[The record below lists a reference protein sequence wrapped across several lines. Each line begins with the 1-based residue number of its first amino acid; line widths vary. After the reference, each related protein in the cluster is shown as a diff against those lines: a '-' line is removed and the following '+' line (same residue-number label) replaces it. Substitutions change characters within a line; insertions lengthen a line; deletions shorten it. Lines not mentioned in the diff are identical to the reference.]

1 MQAPEAPAAR
11 FRLRSKKLFLTYPKC
26 PISPTRALE
35 ILLAIPATAS
45 ATGHVIATEKHA
57 DGTDHLHAYLE
68 ASEPMLISSAHELDL
83 ATEDGT
89 TYHGNYQA
97 VRSSNRVKR
106 YVTKEGNYVTN
117 LELSSSAT
125 SENPW
130 SKALELAKTEGTAE
144 AISYLES
151 ESKTA
156 RDMCIN
162 GDRILKNLGGRMPK
176 RLKIS
181 YELPSFGWNI
191 TWASEPATTTLLL
204 YGATNLGKTA
214 LAKAL
219 LPDALLVRHL
229 DKLRDYA
236 GGKYKGIILDDMA
249 FLHLHDEAQIAL
261 LDRDEDTQVHVR
273 YTVAEIPAGTPV
285 ICTSNRYPGEVFNTT
300 KGAIRRRLTIV
311 HVSGIGNYALE

>member
-1 MQAPEAPAAR
+1 MQAPEAPNGPR

-26 PISPTRALE
+26 PISPQRALGV
-35 ILLAIPATAS
+35 LLGLPATAS
-45 ATGHVIATEKHA
+45 ATGHVIAQEKHA
-57 DGTDHLHAYLE
+57 DGTDHLHVYLE
-68 ASEPMLISSAHELDL
+68 ASEPMVISSAQELDL
-83 ATEDGT
+83 TEDGKS
-89 TYHGNYQA
+89 YHGNYQA

-106 YVTKEGNYVTN
+106 YVTKDGNYVTN

-125 SENPW
+125 GENPW

-176 RLKIS
+176 RLKIT

-191 TWASEPATTTLLL
+191 TWASDPATTTLLL

-214 LAKAL
+214 LAKAI
-219 LPDALLVRHL
+219 LPEALLVRHL
-229 DKLRDYA
+229 DKLREYSN
-236 GGKYKGIILDDMA
+236 GKYKGIILDDMA

-311 HVSGIGNYALE
+311 HVSAIGQYALE